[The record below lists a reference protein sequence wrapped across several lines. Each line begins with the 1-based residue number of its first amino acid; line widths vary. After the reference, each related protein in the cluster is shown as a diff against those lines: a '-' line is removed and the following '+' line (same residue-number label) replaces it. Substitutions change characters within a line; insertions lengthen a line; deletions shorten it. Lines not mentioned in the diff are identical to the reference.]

1 MDSLKLIFPFLCIMQ
16 WKTNKLFDLR
26 KQYMQELLAYY
37 DQREAES
44 LLTILVQYFFGLS
57 QSGLITNA
65 DFRLSESEML
75 QLHFAV
81 KDLKKYRPVQ
91 YIIGETEFFDLK
103 IKVNKAVLIPRPETE
118 ELVQLIINNEK
129 QRDLNILDI
138 GTGSGCIAIALKK
151 NIPFVQLTGIDISDA
166 AIELASENA
175 ENNKLN
181 IAFAELNILDQR
193 QWNLLGQFG
202 IIVSNPPYVTN
213 AEKNRMDNN
222 VLNYE
227 PHQALFVADNDAL
240 VFYKEIFHFS
250 ENHLR
255 QNGKIYFEINEEKGN
270 EIVEL
275 AKSKNFVNVKLHKDI
290 NGKNRFVS
298 GSKVSVI

>member
-1 MDSLKLIFPFLCIMQ
+1 MQ
-16 WKTNKLFDLR
+16 WKTNKLFDLK

-193 QWNLLGQFG
+193 QWNLLGQFD

>member
-1 MDSLKLIFPFLCIMQ
+1 MQ

-151 NIPFVQLTGIDISDA
+151 NIPFAQLTGIDISDA

-193 QWNLLGQFG
+193 QWNLLGQFD

-240 VFYKEIFHFS
+240 VFYKAIFHFS

>member
-1 MDSLKLIFPFLCIMQ
+1 
-16 WKTNKLFDLR
+16 
-26 KQYMQELLAYY
+26 MQELLAYY

-193 QWNLLGQFG
+193 QWNLLGQFD

>member
-1 MDSLKLIFPFLCIMQ
+1 
-16 WKTNKLFDLR
+16 
-26 KQYMQELLAYY
+26 MQELLAYY

-151 NIPFVQLTGIDISDA
+151 NIPFAQLTGIDISDA

-193 QWNLLGQFG
+193 QWNLLGQFD

-240 VFYKEIFHFS
+240 VFYKAISHFS

>member
-1 MDSLKLIFPFLCIMQ
+1 MQ

-151 NIPFVQLTGIDISDA
+151 NIPFAQLTGIDISDA

-193 QWNLLGQFG
+193 QWNLLGQFD

>member
-151 NIPFVQLTGIDISDA
+151 NIPFAQLTGIDISDA

-193 QWNLLGQFG
+193 QWNLLGQFD

-240 VFYKEIFHFS
+240 VFYKAIFHFS

>member
-1 MDSLKLIFPFLCIMQ
+1 MQ
-16 WKTNKLFDLR
+16 WKTNKLFDLK

-151 NIPFVQLTGIDISDA
+151 NIPFAQLTGIDISDA

-193 QWNLLGQFG
+193 QWNLLGQFD

-240 VFYKEIFHFS
+240 VFYKAISHFS